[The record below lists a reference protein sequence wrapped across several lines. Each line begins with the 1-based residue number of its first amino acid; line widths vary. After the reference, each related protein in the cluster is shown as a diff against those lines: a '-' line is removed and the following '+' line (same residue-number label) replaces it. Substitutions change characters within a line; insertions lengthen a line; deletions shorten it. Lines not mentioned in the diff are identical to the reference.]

1 MTIGEPVA
9 AKQLPSVAIH
19 AADQAIELLQDF
31 GLVLPAKAKAIL
43 SIYDGVQATTIIASC
58 ISMGLNP
65 ALLASEVNVRAV
77 VEGVG
82 LTRRYG
88 YMAGR
93 DFYGVGFKKGQAAD
107 DDGEAVVQSSPEG
120 ESVPSIAIILAAATY
135 EQNVLQHGRLTGTTF
150 VRQARPIRDYEEA
163 KSQIEFELG
172 DVRVSHDKNDR
183 VVMARFVP
191 SWNGV
196 PQPDLAEWSYG
207 IYLSKGVYGKY
218 LDKKTKTLKES
229 NYPKQ
234 FGLAKASDK
243 RTGLDIAT
251 TRATRKASKAVT
263 TTLYPIDDTPMA
275 ERLAMLFQ
283 HAQHVAASAEA
294 IYSLGEVEDFDEA
307 LNEVAHRRT
316 PNFRPPPD
324 EKEKAIEV
332 QSFAA
337 QTNNRADDFADL
349 VAESVVAEESTTKK
363 VEEIPFET
371 IGDDEK
377 EYVPTQIVAFS
388 ASFDE
393 QMALDEVAHGLTMH
407 LAALQSTKGAVANS
421 SLMTQVLAAID
432 KLNGWETRTVVVDGF
447 TTSLPML
454 TIVMLSQ
461 AAVDDQGKAEIK
473 HEVALY
479 LAHVLI
485 EKNSSGKTN
494 PRYEELSDQ
503 RMAVKFASGL
513 VYQEFIR

>member
-263 TTLYPIDDTPMA
+263 TTLYP
-275 ERLAMLFQ
+275 
-283 HAQHVAASAEA
+283 
-294 IYSLGEVEDFDEA
+294 VEDFDEA